1 MTMNDNCRSCG
12 HDTSF
17 GSGRFVNRVPADDGF
32 ICAEC
37 CQYECDVC
45 DELIPFDED
54 IWVEHPTQPYRAHEH
69 CVDLHDW
76 RYVNDD

>member
-1 MTMNDNCRSCG
+1 MEQPCISCG

-17 GSGRFVNRVPADDGF
+17 GGGRFVNRVPADNGF

-45 DELIPFDED
+45 FGPIPLDED
-54 IWVEHPTQPYRAHEH
+54 FWVEHPTDPYRAHEH
-69 CVDLHDW
+69 CVLLDDW
-76 RYVNDD
+76 KYVDSD